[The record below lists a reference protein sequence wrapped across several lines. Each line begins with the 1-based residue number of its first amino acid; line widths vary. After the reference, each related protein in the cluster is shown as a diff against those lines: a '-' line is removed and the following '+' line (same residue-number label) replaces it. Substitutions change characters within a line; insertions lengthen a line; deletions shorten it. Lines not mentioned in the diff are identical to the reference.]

1 MSLLEVGDDLGN
13 ASKETEES
21 ANDGDKNLK
30 LVEKERKQANFGR
43 DKHDEESRQKEQR
56 KITKQQFSIHVHVSR
71 KAIHRAFAPTLLME

>member
-30 LVEKERKQANFGR
+30 LVEKEEKTG
-43 DKHDEESRQKEQR
+43 E
-56 KITKQQFSIHVHVSR
+56 
-71 KAIHRAFAPTLLME
+71 LLEG